1 MGEGLL
7 IITIRDVRA
16 ICTAPAGT
24 NLVVVKVETDEPE
37 LYGLGCAT
45 FTYRHLAVSCVV
57 EEYLK
62 PLLVGRGVADIED
75 LWHLMNCNAYWR
87 NGPIGNNAIS
97 GVDMALW
104 DIKGKLAKMPVYSL
118 LGGKA
123 RQAVMAYVHVYGETL
138 PEIVDNILQGLAEG
152 VRCFRIHWGN
162 TSKLYESAGKL
173 AGVYFDPDL
182 YMRQTLELF
191 SYVRDKVGYE
201 VKLCH
206 DVHERLA
213 PIDAIRFAKELEP
226 FRLFF
231 LEDAL
236 PPEQSEWYG
245 VMRQQTTTPI
255 AIGELFNNPKEWT
268 QLITGRSIDFI
279 RAHPSQLGGV
289 TPTRKLAIL
298 AEQFGVRTAW
308 HGPEDISPVGHAANI
323 HLDLAS
329 HNFGI
334 QEWRGI
340 DAAVAEV
347 FPGSP
352 TLRDGCLQLNEQP
365 GWGVDIDERH
375 AKKFPCTHSTTLW
388 TQKRILDGTLI
399 YP

>member
-1 MGEGLL
+1 MWEGSL
-7 IITIRDVRA
+7 IVKIRDVRA

-45 FTYRHLAVSCVV
+45 FTYRHLAVRCVV
-57 EEYLK
+57 EEYLQ
-62 PLLVGRGVADIED
+62 PLLVGRDAEDSED
-75 LWHLMNCNAYWR
+75 LWHLMNVNAYWR

-104 DIKGKLAKMPVYSL
+104 DIKGKLAKMPVYRL
-118 LGGKA
+118 FGGKA
-123 RQAVMAYVHVYGETL
+123 RQSVTAYIHVYGKTL
-138 PEIVDNILQGLAEG
+138 PEIVDNILKGIAAG
-152 VRCFRIHWGN
+152 IRCFRIHWGE
-162 TSKLYESAGKL
+162 TSKSYESSGKL
-173 AGVYFDPDL
+173 GGVSFDPDS
-182 YMRQTLELF
+182 YMRQTLRMF
-191 SYVRDKVGYE
+191 SYVRDKVGYD
-201 VKLCH
+201 VQLCH

-213 PIDAIRFAKELEP
+213 PMDAIRFAKELEP

-245 VMRQQTTTPI
+245 ALRQQTATPI

-268 QLITGRSIDFI
+268 QLIASRSIDFI
-279 RAHPSQLGGV
+279 RAHPSQLGGI

-323 HLDLAS
+323 QLDLAA

-334 QEWRGI
+334 QEWCGI
-340 DAAVAEV
+340 AAAVAEV

-352 TLRDGCLQLNEQP
+352 TLKNGSLQFNERP
-365 GWGVDIDERH
+365 GLGVDIDEQL
-375 AKKFPCTHSTTLW
+375 AKRFPCSNSTTVW
-388 TQKRILDGTLI
+388 TQKRLLDGTLI